1 MTVIDNKFSKKA
13 IILSTAE
20 KNISLS
26 IVMNDNTDT
35 LSEMFKRKYIVS
47 IFKKALRKE
56 SILVQSQGAAK
67 NLHQNKVLHKNSRL
81 NIIFVRTGINRF
93 HKANHLECCLQS

>member
-1 MTVIDNKFSKKA
+1 MNILWPKFSKKA

-26 IVMNDNTDT
+26 IAMNDNTDT
-35 LSEMFKRKYIVS
+35 LSEMFKHKYIVS

-56 SILVQSQGAAK
+56 SIIVQSQGAAK
-67 NLHQNKVLHKNSRL
+67 NLHQNKVLQKNSRL
-81 NIIFVRTGINRF
+81 NIIFVRIGINRF